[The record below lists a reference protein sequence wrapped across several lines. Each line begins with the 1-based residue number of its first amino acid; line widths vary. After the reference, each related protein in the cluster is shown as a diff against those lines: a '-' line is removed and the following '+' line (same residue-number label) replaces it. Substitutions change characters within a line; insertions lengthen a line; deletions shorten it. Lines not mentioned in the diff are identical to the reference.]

1 MSTITHSSG
10 IAYVS
15 SKDAARSV
23 GYTSDYIAR
32 LAREGK
38 IISRREGIQWFVEL
52 GSLQMFLKAVERS
65 REERKAQLREE
76 RRKERE
82 QHEATVVVVVPPV
95 VVAPRTHTVHDVVD
109 VSFGNEFSTVHNSL
123 TRSSR
128 THALTAMSLTAG
140 VAVAVLVT
148 FSGQITPIAERSTA
162 SLLESFISATRFAW
176 SFAFPWDREI
186 AGAPAVEAD
195 TENTFGVQGIVA
207 LPPGSKDAETI
218 QRVRESFSDDVVVR
232 LDEDRSTGTIV
243 PVFKDGPGDEYQF
256 VIVPV
261 GQSP

>member
-1 MSTITHSSG
+1 MSTITNSRS

-52 GSLQMFLKAVERS
+52 GSLEMFLKAVERA
-65 REERKAQLREE
+65 REERKGQLREE

-82 QHEATVVVVVPPV
+82 HHEATATVAGAPAVVT
-95 VVAPRTHTVHDVVD
+95 PREHTIHDVVD
-109 VSFGNEFSTVHNSL
+109 VSFGNEYATDHDSL
-123 TRSSR
+123 SRSSR

-176 SFAFPWDREI
+176 SFAFPWKTEL
-186 AGAPAVEAD
+186 AGAPQVEAEV
-195 TENTFGVQGIVA
+195 ENEFEMQGIVA

-218 QRVRESFSDDVVVR
+218 ERVRESFSDDVVVR
-232 LDEDRSTGTIV
+232 LDQDRTTGTIV

-261 GQSP
+261 AGSP

>member
-1 MSTITHSSG
+1 MSTITNSRS

-52 GSLQMFLKAVERS
+52 GSLEMFLKAVERA
-65 REERKAQLREE
+65 REERKGQLREE

-82 QHEATVVVVVPPV
+82 HHEATATVAGAPAVVT
-95 VVAPRTHTVHDVVD
+95 PREHTVHDVVD
-109 VSFGNEFSTVHNSL
+109 VSFGNEYAADHDSLARST
-123 TRSSR
+123 R

-140 VAVAVLVT
+140 VAVAILVT

-176 SFAFPWDREI
+176 SFAFPWKTEL
-186 AGAPAVEAD
+186 AGAPEKHAGGMFFE
-195 TENTFGVQGIVA
+195 ERGIVA

-232 LDEDRSTGTIV
+232 LDEDRTTGTIV
-243 PVFKDGPGDEYQF
+243 PVFKEGPGDEYQF
-256 VIVPV
+256 VIVPMK
-261 GQSP
+261 GSP